1 MSTNISEFERTKPSV
16 TYKLLNCLIEKYSLI
31 CADIEEMDD
40 EDAITKKMSKDIIND
55 LTEFKQVFLSG
66 K

>member
-31 CADIEEMDD
+31 CADIEKMDD
-40 EDAITKKMSKDIIND
+40 EDAIIKEMSKDIKND
-55 LTEFKQVFLSG
+55 LTEFKRVFLKG
-66 K
+66 E